1 MKRLY
6 NLDYL
11 RGLAAFG
18 IMIYHLLI
26 WTRGEYSSEN
36 FMGRIGI
43 YGVAIFY
50 VLSGMTLYLVYHK
63 KMIPSKPDLI
73 DFFKKRILRLFPLM
87 WLVTITTILLSG
99 IAPDPLKV
107 FLNLS
112 GLFGF
117 VSWFG
122 YFAPGAWSIGNELV
136 FYVFFPVFIFLA
148 NRSKLGLSIFSM
160 LLFAIYI
167 YFAFFLLQEDK
178 DLGSQWRNYVNPLN
192 QVFLFLSGFLIVLI
206 LKNKVLKNGHI
217 LMLILAALAVF
228 TFYPVSGDT
237 INLVTGTNRLVF
249 TAICIVI
256 CISFYKLTFKLPDFI
271 HKPLTIL
278 GEASYSVYLLHPLIY
293 NVLAKLF
300 SKMQFTN
307 DLPLYIL
314 AITSGIVTLIA
325 SYLVYWYFERFFMKL
340 GRGKKVTD

>member
-1 MKRLY
+1 
-6 NLDYL
+6 
-11 RGLAAFG
+11 
-18 IMIYHLLI
+18 
-26 WTRGEYSSEN
+26 
-36 FMGRIGI
+36 
-43 YGVAIFY
+43 
-50 VLSGMTLYLVYHK
+50 
-63 KMIPSKPDLI
+63 
-73 DFFKKRILRLFPLM
+73 
-87 WLVTITTILLSG
+87 
-99 IAPDPLKV
+99 
-107 FLNLS
+107 
-112 GLFGF
+112 
-117 VSWFG
+117 
-122 YFAPGAWSIGNELV
+122 
-136 FYVFFPVFIFLA
+136 
-148 NRSKLGLSIFSM
+148 M